1 MTFAEHW
8 VDWDYQ
14 LQALSVWVHQT
25 ESSGKLSFLGEAS
38 VGLLFFHLVEVE
50 VACSSLQ
57 PKLIGLAVHLLQL
70 AG

>member
-1 MTFAEHW
+1 MTFAERW

-14 LQALSVWVHQT
+14 LQALSVWWT
-25 ESSGKLSFLGEAS
+25 SGKLSFLGEAS
-38 VGLLFFHLVEVE
+38 VGLLFLHLVEVE
-50 VACSSLQ
+50 VARSSLQ